1 MQCGC
6 HALTYFA
13 HAQLAKHLNQCGAR
27 SRSALITFTSPTV
40 LPEFAVADASAVAAD
55 AVVAAAVVSTPSVSV
70 SYGKIITQ
78 SVARNSENL
87 M

>member
-1 MQCGC
+1 
-6 HALTYFA
+6 
-13 HAQLAKHLNQCGAR
+13 
-27 SRSALITFTSPTV
+27 V